1 MATSAIFIL
10 DLKGKVII
18 YRDYRGDVPISYAD
32 RFMEKVADLEDAGKA
47 SPIIEDEG
55 VTYLYLQ
62 HSNLYLLA
70 VTKSNVNAAST
81 VYFLHKLVD
90 VFTKYFEQL
99 EEESVRDNFVTVYEL
114 LDEMMDFGY
123 PQFTEAN
130 ILQEFIKT
138 EAQKMEVTD
147 QRKAPMAVTNAVS
160 WRSEGIKYKKNEVF
174 LDVVESVN
182 LLVNAN
188 GSVVR
193 SEIMGALKMRTY
205 LTGMPECKLGLNDR
219 VLLESQGKSG
229 KGKAVDLE
237 DMKFH
242 QCVRLARFENDR
254 TISFVPPDG
263 AFDLMTYRI
272 SSHVKPLIWI
282 ECTVNKSSRSRVEYL
297 VKARSQFKARSAAT
311 NVEISI
317 PVASDATAPVVRAS
331 QGSADYAPEREALV
345 WKIKN
350 FPGGKEF
357 LLRAKFSLPSI
368 EADSSAAE
376 GHGRKQPIQVKYEIP
391 YFTVSGIQV
400 RYLKVIEKSG
410 YQALPWVRYITQSGE
425 YEIRMN

>member
-32 RFMEKVADLEDAGKA
+32 RFMEKVADLEDAGKD

-376 GHGRKQPIQVKYEIP
+376 GQGRKQPIQVKYEIP

>member
-138 EAQKMEVTD
+138 GD
-147 QRKAPMAVTNAVS
+147 
-160 WRSEGIKYKKNEVF
+160 II
-174 LDVVESVN
+174 
-182 LLVNAN
+182 LLYCCMNRA
-188 GSVVR
+188 
-193 SEIMGALKMRTY
+193 GATC
-205 LTGMPECKLGLNDR
+205 GCHLG
-219 VLLESQGKSG
+219 K
-229 KGKAVDLE
+229 
-237 DMKFH
+237 
-242 QCVRLARFENDR
+242 
-254 TISFVPPDG
+254 IPP
-263 AFDLMTYRI
+263 L
-272 SSHVKPLIWI
+272 
-282 ECTVNKSSRSRVEYL
+282 
-297 VKARSQFKARSAAT
+297 Q
-311 NVEISI
+311 
-317 PVASDATAPVVRAS
+317 
-331 QGSADYAPEREALV
+331 
-345 WKIKN
+345 
-350 FPGGKEF
+350 EF
-357 LLRAKFSLPSI
+357 S
-368 EADSSAAE
+368 
-376 GHGRKQPIQVKYEIP
+376 
-391 YFTVSGIQV
+391 
-400 RYLKVIEKSG
+400 
-410 YQALPWVRYITQSGE
+410 
-425 YEIRMN
+425 